1 MTFLRLHFPAGMI
14 DYSQGEPADRA
25 GGIMPAKRILC
36 IDDEK
41 EILDLIRLILV
52 RKGYE
57 VFGAIGGEEGLA
69 KARSIKPDLILLDLM
84 MPDMDGWE
92 VFHRIRSEPGL
103 ADTPVIV
110 VTARAQSID
119 RVLGLH
125 VARVNDYVSKP
136 FTPQDLVESVER
148 VLARRQV
155 GQAE

>member
-1 MTFLRLHFPAGMI
+1 MA
-14 DYSQGEPADRA
+14 AA
-25 GGIMPAKRILC
+25 RILC

-41 EILDLIRLILV
+41 EIIDLIRLILG

-57 VFGAIGGEEGLA
+57 VEGAIGGETGLV
-69 KARSIKPDLILLDLM
+69 KARSWKPDLILLDLM

-92 VFHRIRSEPGL
+92 VFHRLRADEML
-103 ADTPVIV
+103 AKVPVVV

-125 VARVNDYVSKP
+125 VARVNDYISKP

-148 VLARRQV
+148 VLASRFSERIPP
-155 GQAE
+155 E

>member
-1 MTFLRLHFPAGMI
+1 MA
-14 DYSQGEPADRA
+14 AA
-25 GGIMPAKRILC
+25 RILC

-41 EILDLIRLILV
+41 EILDLIHLILG

-57 VFGAIGGEEGLA
+57 VAGAIGGEAGLA
-69 KARSIKPDLILLDLM
+69 KARSWKPDLVLLDLM

-92 VFHRIRSEPGL
+92 VFHRLRADETL
-103 ADTPVIV
+103 AKVPVVV

-125 VARVNDYVSKP
+125 VARVNDYISKP

-148 VLARRQV
+148 VLANQLATRLPP
-155 GQAE
+155 E

>member
-1 MTFLRLHFPAGMI
+1 MI
-14 DYSQGEPADRA
+14 RCVELEAA
-25 GGIMPAKRILC
+25 GGKMQAKRILC

-41 EILDLIRLILV
+41 EILDLIRLILT

-57 VFGAIGGEEGLA
+57 VIAAIGGEEGLA
-69 KARSIKPDLILLDLM
+69 KARSAKPDLILLDLM

-92 VFHRIRSEPGL
+92 VFHRIRSDANL
-103 ADTPVIV
+103 AEVPVIV

-125 VARVNDYVSKP
+125 VARVNDYLSKP

-148 VLARRQV
+148 VLAKRPT
-155 GQAE
+155 GPLE

>member
-1 MTFLRLHFPAGMI
+1 
-14 DYSQGEPADRA
+14 
-25 GGIMPAKRILC
+25 MPVVRVLS

-41 EILDLIRLILV
+41 EILDLIRLILG

-57 VFGAIGGEEGLA
+57 VEGAIGGEAGLA
-69 KARSIKPDLILLDLM
+69 KARSWKPDLILLDLM

-92 VFHRIRSEPGL
+92 VFHRIRADDTL
-103 ADTPVIV
+103 ANVPVIV

-148 VLARRQV
+148 VLAARFTGRPPA
-155 GQAE
+155 G

>member
-1 MTFLRLHFPAGMI
+1 MAPA
-14 DYSQGEPADRA
+14 RV
-25 GGIMPAKRILC
+25 LC

-41 EILDLIRLILV
+41 EIIDLIRLILN

-57 VFGAIGGEEGLA
+57 VVGAIGGEEGLA
-69 KARSIKPDLILLDLM
+69 KARSWKPDLVLLDLM

-92 VFHRIRSEPGL
+92 VFHRIRADEAL
-103 ADTPVIV
+103 AGIPVIV

-125 VARVNDYVSKP
+125 VARVNDYISKP

-148 VLARRQV
+148 VLARKAS
-155 GQAE
+155 GEGAEK

>member
-1 MTFLRLHFPAGMI
+1 CVAGTV
-14 DYSQGEPADRA
+14 A
-25 GGIMPAKRILC
+25 GGWMAAARILS
-36 IDDEK
+36 IDDEM
-41 EILDLIRLILV
+41 EILDLIRLILG

-57 VFGAIGGEEGLA
+57 VEGAIGGEAGLA
-69 KARSIKPDLILLDLM
+69 KAKAWKPDLILLDLM

-92 VFHRIRSEPGL
+92 VFHRLRADEAL
-103 ADTPVIV
+103 ADIPVVV

-148 VLARRQV
+148 VLAGRSPERIPPK
-155 GQAE
+155 

>member
-1 MTFLRLHFPAGMI
+1 M
-14 DYSQGEPADRA
+14 S
-25 GGIMPAKRILC
+25 AKRILC

-41 EILDLIRLILV
+41 EILDLIRLILT

-57 VFGAIGGEEGLA
+57 VFAAIGGEEGLV
-69 KARSIKPDLILLDLM
+69 KARSMKPDLILLDLM

-92 VFHRIRSEPGL
+92 VFHRIRSDPAL
-103 ADTPVIV
+103 AEVPVIV

-136 FTPQDLVESVER
+136 FTPQDLLESVER
-148 VLARRQV
+148 VLAQRQV
-155 GQAE
+155 GQVE

>member
-1 MTFLRLHFPAGMI
+1 M
-14 DYSQGEPADRA
+14 Q
-25 GGIMPAKRILC
+25 AKRILC

-41 EILDLIRLILV
+41 EILDLIRLILT

-57 VFGAIGGEEGLA
+57 VIGAIGGEEGLA
-69 KARSIKPDLILLDLM
+69 KARSQKPDLILLDLM

-92 VFHRIRSEPGL
+92 VFHRIRSDTNL
-103 ADTPVIV
+103 AEVPVIV

-148 VLARRQV
+148 VLAKRPT
-155 GQAE
+155 GPLE

>member
-1 MTFLRLHFPAGMI
+1 MA
-14 DYSQGEPADRA
+14 AA
-25 GGIMPAKRILC
+25 RILC

-41 EILDLIRLILV
+41 EIIDLIRLILG

-57 VFGAIGGEEGLA
+57 VVGAIGGEAGLA
-69 KARSIKPDLILLDLM
+69 QARSWKPDLVLLDLM

-92 VFHRIRSEPGL
+92 VFHRLRADEAL
-103 ADTPVIV
+103 AKVPVIV

-125 VARVNDYVSKP
+125 VARVNDYISKP

-148 VLARRQV
+148 VLAIRFASRLPP
-155 GQAE
+155 E

>member
-1 MTFLRLHFPAGMI
+1 MA
-14 DYSQGEPADRA
+14 AA
-25 GGIMPAKRILC
+25 RILS

-41 EILDLIRLILV
+41 EILDLIRLILG

-57 VFGAIGGEEGLA
+57 VEGAIGGEAGLA
-69 KARSIKPDLILLDLM
+69 KARSWKPDLILLDLM

-92 VFHRIRSEPGL
+92 VFHRIR
-103 ADTPVIV
+103 ADESLVKVPVVV

-125 VARVNDYVSKP
+125 VARVNDYISKP

-148 VLARRQV
+148 VLASRFSERIPP
-155 GQAE
+155 E

>member
-1 MTFLRLHFPAGMI
+1 MA
-14 DYSQGEPADRA
+14 AA
-25 GGIMPAKRILC
+25 RILC

-41 EILDLIRLILV
+41 EIIDLIRLILG

-57 VFGAIGGEEGLA
+57 VEGAIGGEAGLA
-69 KARSIKPDLILLDLM
+69 KARAWKPDLVLLDLM

-92 VFHRIRSEPGL
+92 VFHRIRAEEAL
-103 ADTPVIV
+103 AKVPVVV

-125 VARVNDYVSKP
+125 VARVNDYISKP

-148 VLARRQV
+148 VLASQHASRLPP
-155 GQAE
+155 E

>member
-1 MTFLRLHFPAGMI
+1 MTFIMLLFPAGMI
-14 DYSQGEPADRA
+14 DYSQGEPA
-25 GGIMPAKRILC
+25 GQTGEIMPAKRILC

-52 RKGYE
+52 RKGFE
-57 VFGAIGGEEGLA
+57 VFGAIGGEEGLT
-69 KARSIKPDLILLDLM
+69 KARSLKPDLILLDLM

>member
-1 MTFLRLHFPAGMI
+1 ML
-14 DYSQGEPADRA
+14 
-25 GGIMPAKRILC
+25 AKRILC

-57 VFGAIGGEEGLA
+57 VIAAIGGAEGLT
-69 KARSIKPDLILLDLM
+69 KARSVKPDLILLDLM

-103 ADTPVIV
+103 TDVPVIV

-148 VLARRQV
+148 VLAIRQI
-155 GQAE
+155 GKAA

>member
-1 MTFLRLHFPAGMI
+1 MVA
-14 DYSQGEPADRA
+14 A
-25 GGIMPAKRILC
+25 RILC

-41 EILDLIRLILV
+41 EILDLIHLILG

-57 VFGAIGGEEGLA
+57 VAGAIGGEAGLA
-69 KARSIKPDLILLDLM
+69 KARSWKPDLVLLDLM

-92 VFHRIRSEPGL
+92 VFHRLRADETL
-103 ADTPVIV
+103 AKVPVVV

-125 VARVNDYVSKP
+125 VARVNDYISKP

-148 VLARRQV
+148 VLANQLATRLPP
-155 GQAE
+155 E

>member
-1 MTFLRLHFPAGMI
+1 MA
-14 DYSQGEPADRA
+14 AA
-25 GGIMPAKRILC
+25 RILC

-41 EILDLIRLILV
+41 EIIDLIRLILG

-57 VFGAIGGEEGLA
+57 VVGAIGGEAGLA
-69 KARSIKPDLILLDLM
+69 KAHSWKPDLILLDLM

-92 VFHRIRSEPGL
+92 VFHRLRADEEL
-103 ADTPVIV
+103 AKVPVVV

-148 VLARRQV
+148 VLASKLSARLPP
-155 GQAE
+155 E

>member
-1 MTFLRLHFPAGMI
+1 MA
-14 DYSQGEPADRA
+14 AA
-25 GGIMPAKRILC
+25 RILS

-41 EILDLIRLILV
+41 EIIDLIRLILT

-57 VFGAIGGEEGLA
+57 VEGAIGGEAGLA
-69 KARSIKPDLILLDLM
+69 KARSWKPDLILLDLM

-92 VFHRIRSEPGL
+92 VFHRLRAEASL
-103 ADTPVIV
+103 ASVPVVV

-148 VLARRQV
+148 VLAGRRA
-155 GQAE
+155 GGPPPA

>member
-1 MTFLRLHFPAGMI
+1 MA
-14 DYSQGEPADRA
+14 AA
-25 GGIMPAKRILC
+25 RILC

-41 EILDLIRLILV
+41 EIIDLIRLILG

-57 VFGAIGGEEGLA
+57 VVGAIGGEEGLA
-69 KARSIKPDLILLDLM
+69 KARSWKPDLVLLDLM

-92 VFHRIRSEPGL
+92 VFHRLRADEVL
-103 ADTPVIV
+103 ASVPVVV

-125 VARVNDYVSKP
+125 VARVNDYISKP

-148 VLARRQV
+148 VLASKLSARLPP
-155 GQAE
+155 E

>member
-1 MTFLRLHFPAGMI
+1 MA
-14 DYSQGEPADRA
+14 AA
-25 GGIMPAKRILC
+25 RILC

-41 EILDLIRLILV
+41 EIIDLIRLILE

-57 VFGAIGGEEGLA
+57 VVGAIGGEAGLA
-69 KARSIKPDLILLDLM
+69 KARSWTPDLVLLDLM

-92 VFHRIRSEPGL
+92 VFHRLRADETL
-103 ADTPVIV
+103 AKVPVVV

-125 VARVNDYVSKP
+125 VARVNDYISKP

-148 VLARRQV
+148 VLANKLAGRWPS
-155 GQAE
+155 E